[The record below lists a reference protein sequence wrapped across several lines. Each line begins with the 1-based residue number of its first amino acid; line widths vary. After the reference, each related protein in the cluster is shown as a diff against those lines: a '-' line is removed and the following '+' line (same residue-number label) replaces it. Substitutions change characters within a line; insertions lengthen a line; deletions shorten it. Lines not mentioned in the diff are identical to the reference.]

1 MPYKSEAQQ
10 RFMHAVHP
18 GIAARWDKETN
29 FKKKLPKKL
38 KKKVTEGYVTG
49 IAKLAESLTRFKTLT
64 RVHPGVQRLRRF
76 AQTNMN
82 NFKKKGLST
91 KGRDLRS
98 ALRAR

>member
-49 IAKLAESLTRFKTLT
+49 IANPFVLFSLLEVSPAKAGKVVGGSVAASVAMGAAEVHAENKL
-64 RVHPGVQRLRRF
+64 H
-76 AQTNMN
+76 
-82 NFKKKGLST
+82 KKGE
-91 KGRDLRS
+91 KK
-98 ALRAR
+98 